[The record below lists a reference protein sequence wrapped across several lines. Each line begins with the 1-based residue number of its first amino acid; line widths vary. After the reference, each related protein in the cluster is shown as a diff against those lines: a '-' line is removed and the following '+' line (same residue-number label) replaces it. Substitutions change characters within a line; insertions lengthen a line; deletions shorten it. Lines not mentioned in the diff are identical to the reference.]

1 MMGIAGVL
9 CNFEH
14 EQYPFDSVDL
24 WCLITEYLNDNIGF
38 LVWLCNTPTSFKR
51 YVLEPNVFLGYLTR
65 G

>member
-38 LVWLCNTPTSFKR
+38 LV
-51 YVLEPNVFLGYLTR
+51 
-65 G
+65 